1 MISLLLCLVFGLH
14 HFLSQTMAH
23 LICQVYC
30 HILYWHHD
38 AFAQLEALPHLNTC
52 FKWFIPS
59 LPSLVLPVILFVHHL
74 RFILFCKQFRLLDET
89 DLVPIQ
95 DLVSRIYEVDLM
107 QSSSGG
113 APGGPQGGDSGST
126 YQDDIQKRIS
136 TASSSMFSDDVS
148 KLTLPT
154 IDYQGDRLLS
164 EHSIDL
170 SAYR

>member
-1 MISLLLCLVFGLH
+1 
-14 HFLSQTMAH
+14 
-23 LICQVYC
+23 
-30 HILYWHHD
+30 
-38 AFAQLEALPHLNTC
+38 
-52 FKWFIPS
+52 
-59 LPSLVLPVILFVHHL
+59 
-74 RFILFCKQFRLLDET
+74 LDET
-89 DLVPIQ
+89 DLVPLQ

-107 QSSSGG
+107 QSSSGDG
-113 APGGPQGGDSGST
+113 TGPHQGGDTGT
-126 YQDDIQKRIS
+126 IYDDPQKRIS